1 MKLLRAFLEGK
12 ISENQKNEGKV
23 KKLIAGRGNDLMV
36 FKLCIN
42 CFNYAAFFGWK
53 SSSSLRKRKKNRAN
67 KIKRKRRKKLAFN
80 CRLFR
85 SLYSAKNA
93 RKNLCKEKNE
103 LFLGKV
109 FGQRKWTNK
118 SAFKWTNQAISQ
130 THKNHNLCHDKAA
143 NCCLIAWER
152 WEEKL

>member
-53 SSSSLRKRKKNRAN
+53 SSSRLR
-67 KIKRKRRKKLAFN
+67 KIKRIEPIKSKESDERNSLLIAAYFVRFTAPKMREKIFARRKMSCFW
-80 CRLFR
+80 
-85 SLYSAKNA
+85 
-93 RKNLCKEKNE
+93 RK
-103 LFLGKV
+103 FLGSEN
-109 FGQRKWTNK
+109 GQ
-118 SAFKWTNQAISQ
+118 I
-130 THKNHNLCHDKAA
+130 KALL
-143 NCCLIAWER
+143 NEQIKQFPKHIKITIYVTIKQRIAA
-152 WEEKL
+152 